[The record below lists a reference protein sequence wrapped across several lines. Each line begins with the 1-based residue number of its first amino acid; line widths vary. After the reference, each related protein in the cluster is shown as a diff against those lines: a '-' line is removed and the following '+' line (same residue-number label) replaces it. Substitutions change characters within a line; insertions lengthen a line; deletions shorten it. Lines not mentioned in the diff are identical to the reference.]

1 MIIESL
7 LSLTLQYGLI
17 GLFLCSFLSALIF
30 FPGIAD
36 YTLPFFIAM
45 NFDPVLTFAS
55 ITSGSMLGAVI
66 NYYLGFVN
74 SGLVMKQKLKSVS
87 VKKWINR
94 WGEKSMFVLSLLPL
108 PIPFDVFTVAAGYL
122 KMSFKKFVVSVFA
135 GRVIK
140 YACFILILILGI
152 NVLASAWNF
161 ISLNWLVHIL

>member
-7 LSLTLQYGLI
+7 LSITLQYGLI

-36 YTLPFFIAM
+36 YTLPFFVAM
-45 NFDPVLTFAS
+45 NFNPVLTFVS
-55 ITSGSMLGAVI
+55 ITSGSIMGASI
-66 NYYLGFVN
+66 NYYLGFAN
-74 SGLVMKQKLKSVS
+74 SGLVAKNKVKKAS

-94 WGEKSMFVLSLLPL
+94 WGEKSMFMLSLLPL

-122 KMSFKKFVVSVFA
+122 KMNFKKFFMSMFA

-140 YACFILILILGI
+140 YACLIVILILGI
-152 NVLASAWNF
+152 NILVSAWNF
-161 ISLNWLVHIL
+161 ITLSWLTHII